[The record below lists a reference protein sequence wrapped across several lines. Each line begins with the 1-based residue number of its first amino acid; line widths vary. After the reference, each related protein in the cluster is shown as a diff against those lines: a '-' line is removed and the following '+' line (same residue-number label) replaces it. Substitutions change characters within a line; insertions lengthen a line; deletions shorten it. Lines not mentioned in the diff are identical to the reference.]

1 MDREGQG
8 VGTKVRAAGARSKNS
23 FLRALWATLVWGLR
37 IPFCLMLPALIVPT
51 EWYLLDFGSSAE
63 RDFLGMLWV
72 LAIYA
77 LIPIG
82 FVGGLG
88 TLAWQLLR
96 GLLTLRLPSLLG
108 VVSSLLALS
117 PAPLLVGCKLFDVDE
132 RGYLARHEAELLDF
146 VERQD
151 GSESGYEVFWQ
162 DEDFVVVEVHFVWQ
176 LRHVTGFA
184 YCRSAAEAVRTG
196 GRRFGA
202 GAAESAAAVA
212 RLRAEKPCYFI
223 SGSHL
228 RGPWSM
234 VTVHH

>member
-1 MDREGQG
+1 MSDSFR
-8 VGTKVRAAGARSKNS
+8 KVVRGGS
-23 FLRALWATLVWGLR
+23 LVVLWGLR
-37 IPFCLMLPALIVPT
+37 VLFCLVLPVAIVPT
-51 EWYLLDFGSSAE
+51 EWFLLDVGNAARE
-63 RDFLGMLWV
+63 NVLGLCWV
-72 LAIYA
+72 LVVYA

-176 LRHVTGFA
+176 LRHITGFA
-184 YCRSAAEAVRTG
+184 YSRSAADAARTRG
-196 GRRFGA
+196 GPFGG

-212 RLRAEKPCYFI
+212 RLEAEMPYYSI
-223 SGSHL
+223 WGSHL